1 MDSPKPGA
9 VPIGWTEL
17 LAGTVATL
25 FAVASAWGL
34 LTVMATSPR
43 AAAAGAPGDLAAA
56 PRPAPAAN
64 RCAGGPAL
72 GAMRLGTPRIYGQ
85 AGISLE
91 PVPLSVIP
99 AISAQQAY
107 GKAALKPAG
116 CQTEEILAYLSG
128 GNPTSHGLLAWAV
141 VSASA
146 CGSRRCVT
154 VSPVDAT
161 TGQALS
167 PSFFA
172 IEPGK

>member
-1 MDSPKPGA
+1 
-9 VPIGWTEL
+9 
-17 LAGTVATL
+17 
-25 FAVASAWGL
+25 
-34 LTVMATSPR
+34 
-43 AAAAGAPGDLAAA
+43 
-56 PRPAPAAN
+56 
-64 RCAGGPAL
+64 
-72 GAMRLGTPRIYGQ
+72 MRLGTPRIYGQ

-91 PVPLSVIP
+91 PVPLSVMP

-107 GKAALKPAG
+107 GKAAPKPAG